1 MTQTQ
6 AAVVPLDFSL
16 AGKRA
21 VVTGASRGLGYE
33 IALALADYGA
43 DVVGFARTTSELVA
57 LDSEI
62 RGRGRRFLGVTG
74 GVDDRAALAHLAERV
89 DAEFGGA
96 DILINNAGISAVE
109 PALDVTPEHWDS
121 QIAVNLTGAFF
132 CAQAFAR
139 GMIARGYGRIIN
151 ISSMSGVVGMLDHA
165 AYVATKGGLN
175 ALTQSLAL
183 EWGPHG
189 ITVNA
194 IAPTVVL
201 TPMGERV
208 WGPPEK
214 GDPMKAKI
222 PIGRF
227 GKPREVAAACVYLAS
242 DVAGLVNGHV
252 LVLDGGYTAA

>member
-1 MTQTQ
+1 MMQTQ
-6 AAVVPLDFSL
+6 SAVVPTDFL
-16 AGKRA
+16 LTGKRA
-21 VVTGASRGLGYE
+21 VVTGASRGLGYDIA
-33 IALALADYGA
+33 IALAEYGA
-43 DVVGFARTTSELVA
+43 DVIGFARTTSELDA
-57 LDSEI
+57 LQTAIEA
-62 RGRGRRFLGVTG
+62 RGRRFAAVTG
-74 GVDDRAALAHLAERV
+74 GVDDPAAIGALVARV
-89 DAEFGGA
+89 DADFGGA

-109 PALDVTPEHWDS
+109 PALDITAKTWDA
-121 QIAVNLTGAFF
+121 QLAVNLSGAFF
-132 CAQAFAR
+132 CAQALAR
-139 GMIARGYGRIIN
+139 GMVERGYGRIIN
-151 ISSMSGVVGMLDHA
+151 ISSISGVVGMLDHA

-189 ITVNA
+189 LTVNA

-222 PIGRF
+222 PIRRF

-242 DVAGLVNGHV
+242 DAAALVNGHV